1 LVSGIEGGN
10 LDTVNTAFSILI
22 LLSAFVLM
30 AGKRI
35 KSYISAMRLQTLLLA
50 AATAAVGIGN
60 LKDKGGI
67 DLLVVSVII
76 VALKTIYIPHM
87 LHKTWAQVEY
97 KVEKDFLMNIPALVL
112 LCCGIVV
119 LTYFTLPDMSKLT
132 GGPSRLLL
140 VNSISLTLIGLF
152 FIISRR
158 KAIGQIVGLLV
169 IENGLFATALYG
181 SNGMPFIVDMGIF
194 VDLITSVLIL
204 GVMVFRINDRF
215 ETIDIDKLNNLRG

>member
-1 LVSGIEGGN
+1 
-10 LDTVNTAFSILI
+10 LDTLNTTFSILI

-35 KSYISAMRLQTLLLA
+35 KSYITALQLQALLI
-50 AATAAVGIGN
+50 AAVTLATGVADVLSHRGF
-60 LKDKGGI
+60 
-67 DLLVVSVII
+67 DLLIVGAAI
-76 VALKTIYIPHM
+76 VALKVFYIPRM
-87 LHKTWAQVEY
+87 LHRTWASVEHR
-97 KVEKDFLMNIPALVL
+97 VEKDFLLNIPMLVL
-112 LCCGIVV
+112 ICCGIVV
-119 LTYFTLPDMSKLT
+119 LTYFALPEA
-132 GGPSRLLL
+132 GGLKSGPAGALL
-140 VNSISLTLIGLF
+140 VNSISLVLIGMF
-152 FIISRR
+152 FIISRK

-169 IENGLFATALYG
+169 IENGLFVTALFA